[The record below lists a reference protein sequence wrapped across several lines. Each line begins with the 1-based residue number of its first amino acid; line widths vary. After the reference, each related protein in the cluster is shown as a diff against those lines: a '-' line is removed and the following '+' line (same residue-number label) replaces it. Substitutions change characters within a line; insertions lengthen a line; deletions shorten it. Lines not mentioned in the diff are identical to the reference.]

1 MFIYLNSAKSE
12 SQYENKPS
20 NNIKKRT
27 AVSTLTNSLIEVA
40 VLVGKNRS
48 LNQSLEQERGRG
60 GRVHRAS
67 TVEEEV
73 LALNPAR

>member
-1 MFIYLNSAKSE
+1 M
-12 SQYENKPS
+12 
-20 NNIKKRT
+20 
-27 AVSTLTNSLIEVA
+27 LTNSHIQVA
-40 VLVGKNRS
+40 LLLGENRI

>member
-1 MFIYLNSAKSE
+1 MAEMSKNLVIK
-12 SQYENKPS
+12 KPS
-20 NNIKKRT
+20 ET
-27 AVSTLTNSLIEVA
+27 AVYPLINKLLQVA
-40 VLVGKNRS
+40 VLAGENRS

-73 LALNPAR
+73 MALNPAR